1 MGRDF
6 AVTINNEDRL
16 RDWIDMF
23 DSVQVYVQSPVPQI
37 AELPG
42 FDEPQKVFMLDLELI
57 SSRQRQKLVNYLAN
71 KFGLDPS
78 VVEAGIDEEG
88 VPILAEDCMVTI
100 HNPQRWL

>member
-1 MGRDF
+1 MGGDF
-6 AVTINNEDRL
+6 LVTVNNEKRMQ
-16 RDWIDMF
+16 DWLQMF
-23 DSVQVYVQSPVPQI
+23 DAVQVYVTSPIPET

-42 FDEPQKVFMLDLELI
+42 FDEPQKIYMLDLELI

-78 VVEAGIDEEG
+78 VIDAGLDEEG
-88 VPILAEDCMVTI
+88 VPILAEDCMITI

>member
-23 DSVQVYVQSPVPQI
+23 DSVQV
-37 AELPG
+37 
-42 FDEPQKVFMLDLELI
+42 
-57 SSRQRQKLVNYLAN
+57 YLAN